1 MTSYFLQTLLLLGVV
16 CAFAV
21 VALVSAKRIGL
32 DRPVGASETDGP
44 IELLGALP
52 LEPRRSV
59 YLLRVG
65 EKVFLVGAGEGG
77 FTKLGEL
84 DGLVVPEKVPEEKLT
99 FASVLAR
106 LRRGDPP
113 T

>member
-32 DRPVGASETDGP
+32 GRAHGP